1 MNGAPSRKKQQE
13 WPKKV
18 RCGRE
23 SVTVYRRTMPNG
35 ALGFMVSNYADG
47 KRRFDSYADESD
59 ALKAANTLARQLS
72 EREVAAAAM
81 TNEQAAEY
89 AAAIQSL
96 APYSVSLP
104 STASTVARRT
114 LRITGGCSLL

>member
-35 ALGFMVSNYADG
+35 ALGFMVGNYADG
-47 KRRFDSYADESD
+47 KRRFDTYADESD
-59 ALKAANTLARQLS
+59 ALKAATRLR
-72 EREVAAAAM
+72 
-81 TNEQAAEY
+81 
-89 AAAIQSL
+89 
-96 APYSVSLP
+96 VS
-104 STASTVARRT
+104 
-114 LRITGGCSLL
+114 